1 MPQWK
6 TGAGYLLYSEE
17 LGRRRFAVLM
27 TSFVELEDRNKL
39 HIKLINPRSI
49 SYTAVENRT
58 RISTALVKRRWWSML
73 YTFEKISRISTSLES
88 KSRIVLYRR
97 TGAGFIL
104 NSRIEADGLV
114 LLIFRKQK
122 HSSYCTGEQEKSFIF

>member
-6 TGAGYLLYSEE
+6 TGAGYLLYCEE

-27 TSFVELEDRNKL
+27 TSFVELEDRNKI

-58 RISTALVKRRWWSML
+58 RISTALVKRRWCSML
-73 YTFEKISRISTSLES
+73 
-88 KSRIVLYRR
+88 
-97 TGAGFIL
+97 
-104 NSRIEADGLV
+104 
-114 LLIFRKQK
+114 
-122 HSSYCTGEQEKSFIF
+122 